1 MVPEGWS
8 HRKLEEVLYRVVD
21 PVEVDPTDIY
31 QEIGIR
37 SHGKGIFHKEPVQGE
52 KLGNKRVFWVKSDC
66 FIVNI
71 VFAWEQAVA
80 RTTQEEVGKI
90 ASHRFPMYR
99 PKDDAANVDFL
110 TYYFKTP
117 RGKRLLGLASPGG
130 AGRNKTLGQKE
141 FGNIGL
147 LLPTGG
153 EQQKIARI
161 LSTWDKTIETVERLI
176 ENSKAQKKALMQQLL
191 TGKRRLPGFSHP
203 WEEVHLGRICTYSK
217 GYTYKSDEY
226 SETPTE
232 HNFLTLKS
240 IEKGGGFNRNGV
252 KYLTHEVDT
261 KYQVSSGDIVFAIT
275 DLTRNALVVG
285 SPLHVP
291 SLPGQSITISMDLV
305 KLRVNPSIDRSFL
318 FYLLSIRSIRNFMK
332 ARSHGSTVLHLDVR
346 GSRKARLFIPTNID
360 EQRGI
365 SSILNNIDKQLSAYE
380 QTLKKHQVGKTALMQ
395 QLLTG
400 KRRVKIDPEAG

>member
-8 HRKLEEVLYRVVD
+8 HRKLEEVLHRVVD
-21 PVEVDPTDIY
+21 PVEVNPTDIY

-52 KLGNKRVFWVKSDC
+52 KIGNKRVFWVKSDC

-161 LSTWDKTIETVERLI
+161 LSTWDKAIETVERLI

-191 TGKRRLPGFSHP
+191 TGKRQRSESSSEYRRLRIADVAQVDIRSLGIKTPSDYSFRYISLSDVDSGYIADNLDSYVFSSAP
-203 WEEVHLGRICTYSK
+203 SRARRVVEE
-217 GYTYKSDEY
+217 
-226 SETPTE
+226 
-232 HNFLTLKS
+232 
-240 IEKGGGFNRNGV
+240 
-252 KYLTHEVDT
+252 
-261 KYQVSSGDIVFAIT
+261 GDILMATVRPNLQAFVRIGADHAGCVASTGFAVLTPKKGFHRDYLYHYLFSSHIT
-275 DLTRNALVVG
+275 GQLHALVVG
-285 SPLHVP
+285 SGYPALNSADVR
-291 SLPGQSITISMDLV
+291 SLSIYCPAYEEQRTIARILNKADLV
-305 KLRVNPSIDRSFL
+305 TDN
-318 FYLLSIRSIRNFMK
+318 LLCQS
-332 ARSHGSTVLHLDVR
+332 
-346 GSRKARLFIPTNID
+346 SRLK
-360 EQRGI
+360 EQ
-365 SSILNNIDKQLSAYE
+365 
-380 QTLKKHQVGKTALMQ
+380 KTALMQ